1 VIHKMIRKTIA
12 AATGAAQVVI
22 SALSILFA
30 YILHSDLFD
39 VQAMFRIPMENVSL
53 YALLFLVFGLF
64 SMISGLSFIQEWRS
78 HL

>member
-1 VIHKMIRKTIA
+1 MIHRMIRKTFA
-12 AATGAAQVVI
+12 ATTGAAQVVI

-78 HL
+78 QL